1 MRAHWP
7 TMGTVASV
15 HSVEPV
21 PDAVLAAVRGALAET
36 DSRFSLYRQ
45 DSELS
50 RIARGELALEDAGI
64 AVRDAYAEALAWRQ
78 RTDGAF
84 TAHRPDG
91 VVDLSGLVKA
101 TAMHDS
107 AMLLD
112 ASGVS
117 TWTLGVG
124 GDLVRASGPH
134 PAALGIVDP
143 DARTRLFTAV
153 RLGDHRR
160 ALATSGSAER
170 GEHIWTRT
178 DLPRSPF
185 AQVSVAADDIV
196 TADVLATAIVA
207 GGQPMLELACD
218 RWDIDVLAVGRE
230 GELHATPGMRAAIAA
245 AAA

>member
-7 TMGTVASV
+7 TMGTVASL
-15 HSVEPV
+15 HSVEPA
-21 PDAVLAAVRGALAET
+21 PDAVRAAVRGALAAT
-36 DSRFSLYRQ
+36 DARFSLYRH

-50 RIARGELALEDAGI
+50 RIARGELALEDAGTI
-64 AVRDAYAEALAWRQ
+64 VRDAYAEALAWRQ

-101 TAMHDS
+101 TAMHEC
-107 AMLLD
+107 AALLE
-112 ASGVS
+112 AAGVRG
-117 TWTLGVG
+117 WTLGVG
-124 GDLVRASGPH
+124 GDLVRAPGPH

-143 DARTRLFTAV
+143 DARPRLLTAV
-153 RLGDHRR
+153 RLGEHRR

-185 AQVSVAADDIV
+185 AQVSVAAADIV

-207 GGQPMLELACD
+207 GGHPMLELACE
-218 RWDIDVLAVGRE
+218 RWDIDVLAVGRD
-230 GELHATPGMRAAIAA
+230 GELRATPGMRAAIARA
-245 AAA
+245 AA